1 MSDDEESWTASV
13 NVDLLASVRATRK
26 VTPWMASSG
35 GGSIIH
41 IASVSGMQ
49 VFFGG
54 SGTAYAA
61 VKAALISHSK
71 SSAEALAA
79 QKIRVNAIAPGSI
92 EFPGGIWER
101 VKVGNRPFYDA
112 VLGGIPWGRMGR
124 PEEVADAVVFLASPR
139 ASWITGV
146 CLAVDGGQ
154 HKGNF

>member
-1 MSDDEESWTASV
+1 MSDEDASWMAGV
-13 NVDLLASVRATRK
+13 NVDLLAAVRATRT

-35 GGSIIH
+35 GGVIIH
-41 IASVSGMQ
+41 IASVSGME

-54 SGTAYAA
+54 SGAAYAS

-71 SSAEALAA
+71 SMAEALAS

-92 EFPGGIWER
+92 EFPGGIWDR
-101 VKVGNRPFYDA
+101 VKGGNRPMYDA

-124 PEEVADAVVFLASPR
+124 PEEVADAVAFLASPR